1 MTAIDTIA
9 AGTAPT
15 HDDER
20 DRWVAVA
27 ERVAETLATDVL
39 ERDRSGADPLP
50 QLDLLR
56 EAGLTTLL
64 APRELGGQG
73 ARWSTAFAVLRVL
86 ARVDASV
93 SQVLAYHSINE
104 GVAGFAATPERR
116 ERWYRASVEGRW
128 IWGDSV
134 NPTDPDLA
142 FVARDGGWTLR
153 GLKRFSTGAS
163 AGDVVLV
170 SGTVRGGDDDGRN
183 LMAVIERDRAGVTP
197 LGDWDAL
204 GQRQS
209 ASGSVRFDD
218 VAITADDV
226 LAWGSEEPFATLF
239 TPAIQLAFSNL
250 YLGIA
255 EGALA
260 QGVELVHGRRGSWFL
275 SQAEHY
281 RDDPFVQRV
290 VGDLSASIAAT
301 EALADRVGEAFDDVV
316 ALGTTVTAE
325 DRSRIA
331 IDIARL
337 KVVSTETALDVTQRV
352 FEVTGS
358 SSAKASTGLDL
369 HWRNIRTHS
378 LHDPVDYKRL
388 EVGAYVL
395 NGESQPL
402 SLYT

>member
-1 MTAIDTIA
+1 MSVQDDLRRFVAIAEEVGRSLA
-9 AGTAPT
+9 A
-15 HDDER
+15 
-20 DRWVAVA
+20 
-27 ERVAETLATDVL
+27 DVL
-39 ERDRSGADPLP
+39 ERDRTGSDPLP

-56 EAGLTTLL
+56 ESGLTTLL
-64 APRELGGQG
+64 APSEYGGQG
-73 ARWSTAFAVLRVL
+73 ATWSTAVRVIRAL
-86 ARVDASV
+86 ARTDASV
-93 SQVLAYHSINE
+93 AQVLAYHYVNE
-104 GVAGFAATPERR
+104 SNAGFAATPEAG
-116 ERWYRASVEGRW
+116 ERWYRASAANRW

-142 FVARDGGWTLR
+142 FEPAPGGWTLR
-153 GLKRFSTGAS
+153 GTKRFSTGAS
-163 AGDVVLV
+163 AGDVILV
-170 SGTVRGGDDDGRN
+170 SGTVRGGDDDGRG
-183 LMAVIERDRAGVTP
+183 LTVVVERTRAGVAP

-218 VAITADDV
+218 VAISESDV
-226 LAWGSEEPFATLF
+226 LAWAGDEPFGSLF
-239 TPAIQLAFSNL
+239 TPAIQLSFGNL

-260 QGVELVHGRRGSWFL
+260 QGIELVRQRRGSWFL
-275 SQAEHY
+275 STAEKY
-281 RDDPFVQRV
+281 RDDPFTQRI
-290 VGDLSASIAAT
+290 VGDLDARIAAA
-301 EALADRVGEAFDDVV
+301 EALADRVGDDFDAVV
-316 ALGTTVTAE
+316 ARGSAVTSE
-325 DRSRIA
+325 DRGRIA

-337 KVVSTETALDVTQRV
+337 KIVTNETALDVANRV

-378 LHDPVDYKRL
+378 LHDPVDFKRL

-395 NGESQPL
+395 NGENQPI